1 MKGQYSKHCLF
12 SDSGNSEAYLV
23 ALHRV
28 ARALAQ
34 PTLVCCFADDP
45 LLYHAFAIVVCLEK
59 GTSFDGHDLV
69 LWGRLGNSVHKTV
82 VLASLV
88 EDQVQYLS
96 LCWSGDL

>member
-1 MKGQYSKHCLF
+1 MKGQYSKHCLC
-12 SDSGNSEAYLV
+12 SDSSYSEAYLV
-23 ALHRV
+23 ALHRL
-28 ARALAQ
+28 ARTIAQ
-34 PTLVCCFADDP
+34 PTFVCHIADDP

-59 GTSFDGHDLV
+59 TTSFDGHDLV

-96 LCWSGDL
+96 LSWSGDL